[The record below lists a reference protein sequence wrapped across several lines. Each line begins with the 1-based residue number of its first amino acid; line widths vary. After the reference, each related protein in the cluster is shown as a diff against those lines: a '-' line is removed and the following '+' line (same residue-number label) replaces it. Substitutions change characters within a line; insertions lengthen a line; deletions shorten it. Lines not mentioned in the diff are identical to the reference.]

1 MLFFWAFLDFQI
13 FWVFW
18 GLRAFQLFEP
28 LLALIVWNFQT
39 FLESFYQKY
48 FRGNWNYLAWKIWIP
63 IRARCLKI
71 TEKVLFNI
79 ASEAA
84 CYAYIL
90 NGQKLSNKK
99 RQKSPFGRVF
109 ENLKLAVIQCYQT
122 GQFYK
127 DKNWWKMSKFKN
139 SNATFWEVFK
149 QCAKVNYGFSFNFAF
164 DFFMPNTLYTF
175 FYLLISGKRAAIRN
189 IWKEIKPIWR
199 GKRVQQFINP
209 FITSAF
215 CLKHL

>member
-139 SNATFWEVFK
+139 SNATFWVIFK
-149 QCAKVNYGFSFNFAF
+149 QCAFMRLFFSVFCFIHQQEQDIIF
-164 DFFMPNTLYTF
+164 VICEMRRWT
-175 FYLLISGKRAAIRN
+175 RAR
-189 IWKEIKPIWR
+189 
-199 GKRVQQFINP
+199 
-209 FITSAF
+209 F
-215 CLKHL
+215 CDPKKHLVGQQLNSNFFFFFGPVFLLMYN